1 MRRTGSGNWQNKARQ
16 VGWQLAVVALVAGRA
31 IAQAREAQ
39 PVERRIVISVPDR
52 KLAVVENGSVVKV
65 YPVAVGA
72 EVSPSP
78 TGTFKVVTR
87 VTNPTY
93 YHAGKVIPA
102 GKQNPLGSRWMGLD
116 RKSYGIHGTNQP
128 KSIGKAASHG
138 CIRMAHAD
146 IEELFDRVR
155 VGDVVEIHAERDAAV
170 AALFAPQ
177 PSSNDTVVASAAVP
191 VAAGGGMN

>member
-1 MRRTGSGNWQNKARQ
+1 
-16 VGWQLAVVALVAGRA
+16 VGWQLAVVALVAARG

-78 TGTFKVVTR
+78 AGTFRVVTR
-87 VTNPTY
+87 VSNPTY

-102 GKQNPLGSRWMGLD
+102 GKLNPLGSRWMGLD

-128 KSIGKAASHG
+128 QSIGKAASHG
-138 CIRMAHAD
+138 CIRMTHAD
-146 IEELFDRVR
+146 VEELFDRVR

-177 PSSNDTVVASAAVP
+177 PSSNDTVVASAAAS
-191 VAAGGGMN
+191 VAAGGDMN

>member
-1 MRRTGSGNWQNKARQ
+1 MRRSESSNWRSKAQQ
-16 VGWQLAVVALVAGRA
+16 VGWQLAVVALVTARA
-31 IAQAREAQ
+31 IAQARETQ
-39 PVERRIVISVPDR
+39 PVERRIVISVIDR

-72 EVSPSP
+72 DVSPSP
-78 TGTFKVVTR
+78 NGTFKVVTR

-93 YHAGKVIPA
+93 YHAGKAIPA

-138 CIRMAHAD
+138 CIRMARAD
-146 IEELFDRVR
+146 VEELFDRVR
-155 VGDVVEIHAERDAAV
+155 VGDVVEIHAERDEV
-170 AALFAPQ
+170 IAALFAPQ
-177 PSSNDTVVASAAVP
+177 SDTRTVAAVVAPASS
-191 VAAGGGMN
+191 GDMN

>member
-1 MRRTGSGNWQNKARQ
+1 MRRSGSNDWRSKAQQ
-16 VGWQLAVVALVAGRA
+16 VGWQLAVIALVTARA

-39 PVERRIVISVPDR
+39 PVERRIVISVLDR

-72 EVSPSP
+72 DVSPSP
-78 TGTFKVVTR
+78 SGTFKVVTR

-138 CIRMAHAD
+138 CIRMARAD
-146 IEELFDRVR
+146 VEELFDRVR
-155 VGDVVEIHAERDAAV
+155 VGDVVEIHAERDEAI
-170 AALFAPQ
+170 AALFALQ
-177 PSSNDTVVASAAVP
+177 PDTRTVAVVAAPASS
-191 VAAGGGMN
+191 GDMN

>member
-1 MRRTGSGNWQNKARQ
+1 MRRSGSSDWRSKAQQ
-16 VGWQLAVVALVAGRA
+16 VGWQLAVVALVTARA

-39 PVERRIVISVPDR
+39 PVERRIVISVLDR

-72 EVSPSP
+72 DVSPSP

-146 IEELFDRVR
+146 VEELFDRVH
-155 VGDVVEIHAERDAAV
+155 VGDVVEIHAERDEAI

-177 PSSNDTVVASAAVP
+177 PDTRTVAVVAAPASF
-191 VAAGGGMN
+191 GDMN

>member
-1 MRRTGSGNWQNKARQ
+1 MRRQASGNWRRKAQQ
-16 VGWQLAVVALVAGRA
+16 VGWQVAVVALVAARG

-39 PVERRIVISVPDR
+39 PVERRIVVSVPDR

-78 TGTFKVVTR
+78 SGTFRIANR
-87 VTNPTY
+87 VAHPTY

-102 GKQNPLGSRWMGLD
+102 GRQNPLGSRWMGLD

-128 KSIGKAASHG
+128 RSIGKAASHG

-146 IEELFDRVR
+146 VEELFQRVR
-155 VGDVVEIHAERDAAV
+155 VGDVVEIHAERDAAI
-170 AALFAPQ
+170 AAVFAPQ
-177 PSSNDTVVASAAVP
+177 PSSSSTTVASAAAVS
-191 VAAGGGMN
+191 AAGGDMN

>member
-1 MRRTGSGNWQNKARQ
+1 MRRSGSSDWRSKAQQ
-16 VGWQLAVVALVAGRA
+16 VGWQLAVVALVTARA

-39 PVERRIVISVPDR
+39 PVERRIVISVLDR

-72 EVSPSP
+72 DVSPSP

-93 YHAGKVIPA
+93 YHGGKVIPA

-146 IEELFDRVR
+146 VEELFDRVR
-155 VGDVVEIHAERDAAV
+155 VGDVVEIHAERDEAI

-177 PSSNDTVVASAAVP
+177 PDTRTVAVVAAPASS
-191 VAAGGGMN
+191 GDMN